1 MDSKINTKK
10 RIQIYATDLWPIKRA
25 YYDDEAWFEVFVKTF
40 SDDSGLEK
48 TSVQRKKSYIKHSST
63 TKEVYY
69 FKIVDKQKWFLAKI
83 KYGI

>member
-25 YYDDEAWFEVFVKTF
+25 YYDDEAWFSEFVNKF

-63 TKEVYY
+63 TKQVYY
-69 FKIVDKQKWFLAKI
+69 FKIVDKQKWFLARI
-83 KYGI
+83 KHGI